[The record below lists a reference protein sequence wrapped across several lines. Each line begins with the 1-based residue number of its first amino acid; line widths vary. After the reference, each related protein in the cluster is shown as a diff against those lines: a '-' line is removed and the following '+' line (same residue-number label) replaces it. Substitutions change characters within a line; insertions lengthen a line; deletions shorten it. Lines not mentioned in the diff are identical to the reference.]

1 MLILDLPPHLCSGVE
16 LCQCHLDSKD
26 IVTKKAHK
34 CIIMARMYKEAH
46 GGWGV
51 QSVGTFC
58 QGNTGSSGGGIM
70 AGNNPTT
77 PLGQMVQG
85 VKALNL

>member
-1 MLILDLPPHLCSGVE
+1 MPPLLADAGVE

-26 IVTKKAHK
+26 MVVKKAHK
-34 CIIMARMYKEAH
+34 CIIMARMYREPA

-58 QGNTGSSGGGIM
+58 QGNTGMGGFGTM
-70 AGNNPTT
+70 VGNNPNT
-77 PLGQMVQG
+77 PLGKMVQG
-85 VKALNL
+85 VKAVSL